1 MVRAFNSILVCV
13 LVVGCAQDL
22 SSVED
27 GALTSGGSER
37 DTETRV
43 ANKNSALVIDAP
55 SVCTVPCLVSVKGM
69 SGEITSGV
77 QYSAN
82 GEVVG
87 TSVHWWSD
95 YDFMLPVNLVG
106 PVSLKAEVL
115 SPYGGIIASATSTI
129 VVSSS
134 NDVETEAL
142 MQLTNE
148 AQCDNP
154 CELTVAVS
162 GPVTEVEFY
171 ADTYYLGM
179 ATQLDGFSISYQFSQ
194 PGRRSLTA
202 RAYNADGRII
212 AEDTQ
217 QIQIVAPATSQ
228 TTTSSSSAG
237 GLPNVPYFFQYDNRR
252 FPGSS
257 CQNTS
262 IAMVLAYLG
271 WRGNPDDITSA
282 YGKYMAQ
289 EPAGLARLFNIYGQN
304 MGASMRLL
312 PNINGSIAGLKSELD
327 RGHPVIIH
335 GYFTRPGH
343 VVVVLG
349 YDDNGYYVNDPAGA
363 WSQVFKGG
371 YSSGGSGRNTYY
383 RRGAFEAAVATLDGY
398 SPLPLWYHSLR

>member
-1 MVRAFNSILVCV
+1 MCV

-22 SSVED
+22 TSQED
-27 GALTSGGSER
+27 GGLTSVGSER
-37 DTETRV
+37 DIDPHV

-55 SVCTVPCLVSVKGM
+55 SVCTVPCTVSVKGM
-69 SGEITSGV
+69 NGEITSGV

-82 GEVVG
+82 NQVVG

-95 YDFMLPVNLVG
+95 YDFMLPIELVG
-106 PVSLKAEVL
+106 PVLLKAEVL
-115 SPYGGIIASATSTI
+115 SPFGGVIASATSTI
-129 VVSSS
+129 VVSST
-134 NDVETEAL
+134 NVVGTEAL
-142 MQLTNE
+142 LQFTND

-154 CELTVAVS
+154 CELKVAVS

-179 ATQLDGFSISYQFSQ
+179 ATQSDGYSISYQFSQ

-202 RAYNADGRII
+202 RAYNADGRVI
-212 AEDTQ
+212 AEETK
-217 QIQIVAPATSQ
+217 QIQIVAPATPQ
-228 TTTSSSSAG
+228 TNGSNASAG
-237 GLPNVPYFFQYDNRR
+237 GLPNVPYFFQYDNRL

-312 PNINGSIAGLKSELD
+312 PNTNGSIAGLKSELD

-335 GYFTRPGH
+335 GYFTRAGH

-349 YDDNGYYVNDPAGA
+349 YDEDGYYVHDPAGA

-371 YSSGGSGRNTYY
+371 YSSGGSGRTTFY
-383 RRGAFEAAVATLDGY
+383 RRSAFEAAIATSDGY
-398 SPLPLWYHSLR
+398 NRLPLWYHSLR

>member
-1 MVRAFNSILVCV
+1 MCV

-22 SSVED
+22 TSD
-27 GALTSGGSER
+27 GDDGLTSDGDERVSEAR
-37 DTETRV
+37 L
-43 ANKNSALVIDAP
+43 ANKNSALVLDAP
-55 SVCTVPCLVSVKGM
+55 SVCTVPCTVSVKGM
-69 SGEITSGV
+69 NGEITSGV

-95 YDFMLPVNLVG
+95 YDFMLPIELVG
-106 PVSLKAEVL
+106 PVLLKAEVL
-115 SPYGGIIASATSTI
+115 SPYGGIIASASSTI

-134 NDVETEAL
+134 VDTSTESLIRITSDARC
-142 MQLTNE
+142 E
-148 AQCDNP
+148 NP
-154 CELTVAVS
+154 CELAVAVS
-162 GPVTEVEFY
+162 GPVTEVEYY

-179 ATQLDGFSISYQFSQ
+179 GTPSDGFSISYQFSQ
-194 PGRRSLTA
+194 PGRRSLTVKG
-202 RAYNADGRII
+202 YNSDGRLI

-217 QIQIVAPATSQ
+217 QLQVVATSTAQ
-228 TTTSSSSAG
+228 PTDNNTAANGFPS
-237 GLPNVPYFFQYDNRR
+237 VPYFFQYDNRL

-271 WRGNPDDITSA
+271 WRGNPDEITSV

-289 EPAGLARLFNIYGQN
+289 EPAGLARLFNIYGQS

-312 PNINGSIAGLKSELD
+312 PNTNGSIAGLKSELD

-335 GYFTRPGH
+335 GYFTRAGH

-349 YDDNGYYVNDPAGA
+349 YDNDGYYVNDPAGA

-383 RRGAFEAAVATLDGY
+383 RRGAFEAAVATSDGY
-398 SPLPLWYHSLR
+398 NPLPLWYHSLR